1 MHFIIVMQCTK
12 TLALQDSKSHK
23 INCVGMNS
31 CNNCNP
37 GKPFTQTVWEHRT
50 PPGMGIIKIK
60 SDMKKFSHMGW
71 PVYRPRFQKTTEISV
86 RFIHKIKL
94 LKPAQMSHMLA
105 LNRRSLYEAFPS

>member
-1 MHFIIVMQCTK
+1 MPLIIVMQCTK

-37 GKPFTQTVWEHRT
+37 GEPFTQTVWEHIRT
-50 PPGMGIIKIK
+50 PPGMRIIKIK
-60 SDMKKFSHMGW
+60 SYMKNFSHMGW
-71 PVYRPRFQKTTEISV
+71 AVYRPRFQKISV

-94 LKPAQMSHMLA
+94 LKPAQLSHMLA
-105 LNRRSLYEAFPS
+105 WNRRFLYEAFPS

>member
-1 MHFIIVMQCTK
+1 MQQGCKLHISLTLFSHVIHIYFSGLILTHVHFIIVMQCTK
-12 TLALQDSKSHK
+12 TLALQDSKSCK

-60 SDMKKFSHMGW
+60 SYMKKFSHMGW
-71 PVYRPRFQKTTEISV
+71 AVYRPRFQKTTEISV
-86 RFIHKIKL
+86 
-94 LKPAQMSHMLA
+94 
-105 LNRRSLYEAFPS
+105 